1 MPQEQITALAEALTA
16 ELGRPVEATNEAVS
30 AALREWA
37 ERIEGMAAEAAAAES
52 MDPEELD
59 EEAKAAVANF
69 ASIKSALGLDEDAD
83 ADAVRA
89 RVFALQ
95 MGVKHAGRTRLA
107 AVVADFDNASKDAP
121 KTHEAKPANGA
132 KSENGARSQ
141 RYGGVSIPR
150 ESLKGV
156 KDALG
161 YMVDGNNRAL
171 KSLGY
176 TIGQNGGWLVNRET
190 SAELIELFYANE
202 VAMALGATRVDMGN
216 AETLTYRKMKSG
228 ATAYWGAMGQTTT
241 QSQPAFGIVNLNLRE
256 LVAETPISQRLIKN
270 SAVNVEQLVRND
282 IVKAMNLAADYAFL
296 YGTGSKTG
304 SNTGYEPL
312 GLLNH
317 PDVNEVTIAT
327 NGKIP
332 APQDFVNR
340 WGAIEDANVP
350 ASDSWGL
357 AVSPRTLRTIRN
369 TTDTTGQLIPE
380 ERFTQGHRVASTT
393 QISNSFTTGTA
404 TSATSDAF
412 FGAWEY
418 MVVGVGQDVELI
430 VDTSIYVRQRE
441 VLVQGVM
448 YVDMG
453 ISHPEAFQVLRGL
466 KA

>member
-1 MPQEQITALAEALTA
+1 MPQEQIQALAEALSA
-16 ELGRPVEATNEAVS
+16 ELGRTVEATSEAVA
-30 AALREWA
+30 AALREWGDRV
-37 ERIEGMAAEAAAAES
+37 EEMAQAAANAET
-52 MDPEELD
+52 MEPEELD
-59 EEAKAAVANF
+59 EDSKAAAANF
-69 ASIKSALGLDEDAD
+69 ASVKSALGLEEDAD

-89 RVFALQ
+89 RIFALQ

-107 AVVADFDNASKDAP
+107 AVVADFDKGAESAP
-121 KTHEAKPANGA
+121 KTHTVPVANARANGA
-132 KSENGARSQ
+132 KSQ
-141 RYGGVSIPR
+141 RYGGISVPR

-161 YMVDGNNRAL
+161 YMIDGNNRAL

-202 VAMALGATRVDMGN
+202 VALALGATRVDMGST
-216 AETLTYRKMKSG
+216 ETLTYRKMKSG

-256 LVAETPISQRLIKN
+256 LVAEVPIAQRLIKN

-282 IVKAMNLAADYAFL
+282 IVKAMNLAADYSFL

-304 SNTGYEPL
+304 SNAGYEPL
-312 GLLNH
+312 GLINH
-317 PDVNEVTIAT
+317 PDVTETTIAT

-332 APQDFVNR
+332 TPADFVSR

-357 AVSPRTLRTIRN
+357 ACSPRTLRTIRN

-380 ERFTQGHRVASTT
+380 ERFTQGYGVQTTT
-393 QISNSFTTGTA
+393 QISNSITTGTSS
-404 TSATSDAF
+404 TTSDAF